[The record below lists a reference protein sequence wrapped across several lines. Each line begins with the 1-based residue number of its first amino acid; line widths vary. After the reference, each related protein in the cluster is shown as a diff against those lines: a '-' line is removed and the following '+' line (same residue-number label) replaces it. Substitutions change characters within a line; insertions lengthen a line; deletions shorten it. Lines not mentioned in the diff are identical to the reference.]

1 MIGANTILVLAGCAL
16 FGAVAGATGTFV
28 VARRRALVSDVAG
41 HAALPGVALGFLLG
55 EATGLGGRSPVLLIA
70 CATITALL
78 AALCVAPLARLRR
91 LGDDGATVTMLAG
104 SFGLGAA
111 LLSIVQSHASGA
123 QGGIQSLLFGS
134 AAAMRAADVAL
145 LAVLSLAIL
154 VTLAVLARGLAMV
167 AFDEEHARIAGIP
180 VRTLD
185 VTLIGLLVA
194 CVVAGLQVA
203 GVVLVVA
210 FILTP
215 AATARLFPSSLYRT
229 AIHAAI
235 LGAVTASTGVVASL
249 VFESLPT
256 GSAMTLAAA
265 LLFFLVL
272 LLRALHRVRPET
284 PQHKG
289 LASERMA

>member
-1 MIGANTILVLAGCAL
+1 MTIGANTILVLAGCAL

-28 VARRRALVSDVAG
+28 LARRRALVSDVAG

-55 EATGLGGRSPVLLIA
+55 EATGLGGRSPALLLA

-91 LGDDGATVTMLAG
+91 LGDDGATATMLAG

-111 LLSIVQSHASGA
+111 LLSLVQSHASGA
-123 QGGIQSLLFGS
+123 QGGIQSLLLGS
-134 AAAMRAADVAL
+134 AAAMRAADVAA
-145 LAVLSLAIL
+145 LAVLSVGVLVALAL
-154 VTLAVLARGLAMV
+154 LARGLALV
-167 AFDEEHARIAGIP
+167 AFDEEHARVAGVP
-180 VRTLD
+180 VRALD
-185 VTLIGLLVA
+185 LALVVLLVA

-215 AATARLFPSSLYRT
+215 AATARLFAGSLRT
-229 AIHAAI
+229 TAVRAAA
-235 LGAVTASTGVVASL
+235 LGATTAVGGVFASL
-249 VFESLPT
+249 VLDTIPT

-265 LLFFLVL
+265 LVFFAALV
-272 LLRALHRVRPET
+272 VRRT
-284 PQHKG
+284 PKIARRG
-289 LASERMA
+289 A

>member
-1 MIGANTILVLAGCAL
+1 MTIGANTILVLAGCAL

-28 VARRRALVSDVAG
+28 LARRRALVSDVAG

-55 EATGLGGRSPVLLIA
+55 EATGLGGRSPALLLT

-91 LGDDGATVTMLAG
+91 LGDDGATATMLAG

-111 LLSIVQSHASGA
+111 LLSLVQSHSSGT
-123 QGGIQSLLFGS
+123 QGGIQSLLLGS
-134 AAAMRAADVAL
+134 AAAMRAADVAA
-145 LAVLSLAIL
+145 LAVLSVGVLVALAL
-154 VTLAVLARGLAMV
+154 LARGLALI
-167 AFDEEHARIAGIP
+167 AFDEEHARVAGVP
-180 VRTLD
+180 VRALD
-185 VTLIGLLVA
+185 LALIILLVA

-215 AATARLFPSSLYRT
+215 AATARLFAGSLRT
-229 AIHAAI
+229 TAVRAAV
-235 LGAVTASTGVVASL
+235 LGATTAVGGVLASL
-249 VFESLPT
+249 VLDTIPT

-265 LLFFLVL
+265 LVFFAALV
-272 LLRALHRVRPET
+272 VRRT
-284 PQHKG
+284 PKIARRG
-289 LASERMA
+289 A